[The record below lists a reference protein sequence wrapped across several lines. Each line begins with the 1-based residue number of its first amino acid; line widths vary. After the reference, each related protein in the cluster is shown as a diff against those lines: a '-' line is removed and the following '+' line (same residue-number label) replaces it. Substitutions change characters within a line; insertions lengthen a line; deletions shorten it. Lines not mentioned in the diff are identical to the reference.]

1 LVLDQFFNGE
11 LTTHGILENSCGEI
25 IRYFNVTINRS
36 LDDQGVGTL
45 AEKFIFND
53 ENRQFR
59 TWTFTPPR
67 YNDRWYSIPSTTN
80 DILAATIIY
89 LSGNAFSTSL

>member
-59 TWTFTPPR
+59 TWTFTPPV
-67 YNDRWYSIPSTTN
+67 TTT
-80 DILAATIIY
+80 DGIQYRVPPMIY
-89 LSGNAFSTSL
+89 LQQR